1 MLSSAEVGTLIT
13 ALVAVLDDEYNPD
26 KLRYHSIIIM
36 TDADVDGAHIST
48 LLLTFFYRQMPELIE
63 RGHIYIAQPP
73 LYKVKKGKNEQ
84 YIKDD
89 EAMAQFE
96 LNITLEVGAELHT
109 NENAPAMNSNVRKI
123 GFVNITMCKNNSYL

>member
-1 MLSSAEVGTLIT
+1 
-13 ALVAVLDDEYNPD
+13 
-26 KLRYHSIIIM
+26 
-36 TDADVDGAHIST
+36 
-48 LLLTFFYRQMPELIE
+48 MPELIE

-96 LNITLEVGAELHT
+96 LNIALEGAELHT
-109 NENAPAMNSNVRKI
+109 NENAPAMNSAMLEKLISEYNNVQKI
-123 GFVNITMCKNNSYL
+123 ISHYLAIIQKLY